1 MADFNPDK
9 LYVIFKDS
17 IEKNKL
23 ILPRKYTLTHSDST
37 GDLFLTIAADY
48 DYNQISSFYTRLM
61 RDEVLGEWQKNNN
74 HYTLHFYLHVS
85 GGFIFG
91 WASMRDRIF
100 RHHLP
105 LVFQALKYGDRK
117 LFEELPFLNESPIII
132 HFNSKN
138 KKYNKIEEFGLIK
151 TINY

>member
-9 LYVIFKDS
+9 LHVVFKDS
-17 IEKNKL
+17 IEKNIL

-37 GDLFLTIAADY
+37 GDLFLTIGDDY
-48 DYNQISSFYTRLM
+48 DYDQISCFYTRLM
-61 RDEVLGEWQKNNN
+61 RDEVLAEWQKNNN
-74 HYTLHFYLHVS
+74 HYVLHFYLHVS
-85 GGFIFG
+85 GGVIFG

-117 LFEELPFLNESPIII
+117 LFEELPFLNESQVIV

-138 KKYNKIEEFGLIK
+138 KKYNKIEEFGLIR
-151 TINY
+151 TIDS